1 MQINDIKAEDLK
13 IPRHVAIIMD
23 GNGRW
28 AKGRGMPRVF
38 GHQRGAQAVRRIV
51 EASASLGVNMLT
63 LFAFSSENWKRP
75 KLEVSAL
82 MQLFARALDK
92 EAPLL
97 QKNSIKLRVIGDLSA
112 FSESLQNKIME
123 AQEMTADGERMTLN
137 IAANYGGRWDI
148 LQAARK
154 LVNKAQNDGFDIN
167 SIDEKLFSQELSITQ
182 DVDLMIRTGGEKR
195 ISNFLMWQVSYGELF
210 FSDTLWPDF
219 DRDDLIS
226 AFEFYS
232 GRERRFGM
240 ISEQLRDVSK

>member
-1 MQINDIKAEDLK
+1 MKAEDLK

-28 AKGRGMPRVF
+28 AKSRGMPRVF
-38 GHQRGAQAVRRIV
+38 GHQRGAQTVRRIV
-51 EASASLGVNMLT
+51 EASASLGVKTLT

-75 KLEVSAL
+75 QLEVSAL

-97 QKNSIKLRVIGDLSA
+97 KKNSIKLRVIGDLSG
-112 FSESLQNKIME
+112 FSDQLRQKILE
-123 AQEMTADGERMTLN
+123 AQQLTADGQRMTLN

-148 LQAARK
+148 LQAAKK
-154 LVNKAQNDGFDIN
+154 LAQKAVSENLDPN
-167 SIDEKLFSQELSITQ
+167 AIDEDMFSRELSECQ

-210 FSDTLWPDF
+210 FSDTLWPEF
-219 DRDDLIS
+219 DRDDLIN

-240 ISEQLRDVSK
+240 ISEQLKDISK